1 MKIPEEKKLN
11 RIAFWALTLILG
23 LTFFV
28 AWGLNYLKFD
38 YNFEKFFPEQDEETV
53 FFKSHRKLFD
63 SDNDFLLVA
72 IERKEGVFDQ
82 RFLKQIA
89 SLTKSI
95 KEKVP
100 YVTFVGSITEVQEEF
115 LFPFGGRSSRPYLDF
130 KNIDLKRDS
139 TRIFHTD
146 ELLNAL
152 ISKDAKSVCLY
163 IRHEDYIKKNKS
175 DLLLQKLHLEIN
187 KFHFDGVHIAGRTIG
202 QKLYVEKM
210 MQEMVFFIILS
221 CLLVVVFLFFTFR
234 SGWGV
239 IVPLSVI
246 LMATLWLI
254 AGMSWFKEPINILL
268 VTLPTIMFVVAMAD
282 VIYIVSRFLEGI
294 RAGMSKR
301 DAVILTY
308 KEIAFSAFLTS
319 ITTAIGFG
327 SLYFVDVIPVQVFG
341 LVAGAGTLIAYFFTI
356 VLLPILFLLFPIP
369 KYINTQKE
377 APFWQKFLRRT
388 FQWLISYRKKVLWGN
403 AILIVICVFGISL
416 IESNNFLMDDL
427 SSKEPLKQDF
437 NYLDQH
443 YGGIRPFDMSIEL
456 KDKNLDLWD
465 PEVLNEINTVETYI
479 EEVYGAEIKNS
490 LCKTLKSLNRASH
503 LGSRKFY
510 SIPSARRDLMK
521 FRKIIRIIGQGK
533 YSKTIIDSTETRLR
547 MNGNFPDI
555 GNQGIQLK
563 NEAFQKFLR
572 QLKFKGKIK
581 YRITGTAHLFDK
593 NIHFI
598 SKSLVE
604 GLIFSVLLIALI
616 MGLVYKSFRMMLIS
630 MIPNLIPLL
639 VIGAIM
645 GYFGIN
651 LKTSTAVIF
660 TIAFGISYDDT
671 IHLLGKFRIELAKGK
686 SKSYALKTA
695 YLERGKAMILSSLVL
710 CCGFSLLIFSNF
722 SGSFYMGV
730 LISITLFIALISDL
744 TLLPILVLMFYK
756 TPKTPKPKKPIS
768 PVSIP

>member
-1 MKIPEEKKLN
+1 MKVPEEKKLY
-11 RIAFWALTLILG
+11 RIAFWLLTLILG
-23 LTFFV
+23 STFFV
-28 AWGLNYLKFD
+28 AWGLNFIKFD
-38 YNFEKFFPEQDEETV
+38 YNFEKFFPEKDEETI

-72 IERKEGVFDQ
+72 IERKKGVFNAG
-82 RFLKQIA
+82 FLRQIS
-89 SLTKSI
+89 SLTKAI
-95 KEKVP
+95 KTHVP
-100 YVTFVGSITEVQEEF
+100 YVTFVGSITEVKEEF
-115 LFPFGGRSSRPYLDF
+115 LHPFGFRSSRPYLDLI
-130 KNIDLKRDS
+130 NLDLKRDS
-139 TRIFHTD
+139 IRIFNSD
-146 ELLNAL
+146 ELLNSL
-152 ISKDAKSVCLY
+152 ISKDAKSICIY
-163 IRHEDYIKKNKS
+163 IRHEDYIPKIKS
-175 DLLLQKLHLEIN
+175 DLLIKKLNHEIS
-187 KFHFDGVHIAGRTIG
+187 KFQYDGVHIAGRTIG

-221 CLLVVVFLFFTFR
+221 CILVVIFLLFTFR

-239 IVPLSVI
+239 LVPLSVI

-282 VIYIVSRFLEGI
+282 VIYIVTRFLEGI
-294 RAGMSKR
+294 RSNMSKR

-327 SLYFVDVIPVQVFG
+327 SLYFVDVVPVQVFG
-341 LVAGAGTLIAYFFTI
+341 LVAGIGTMIAYFFTI
-356 VLLPILFLLFPIP
+356 FLLPILFLLFPIP
-369 KYINTQKE
+369 KYIKVQKE
-377 APFWQKFLRRT
+377 APFWQVLLRSIFL
-388 FQWLISYRKKVLWGN
+388 WLISYRKKVLWGN
-403 AILIVICVFGISL
+403 AILVIICVFGISM

-427 SSKEPLKQDF
+427 SAKEPLKQDF
-437 NYLDQH
+437 NYLDKH

-456 KDKNLDLWD
+456 KDKNLTIWD
-465 PEVLNEINTVETYI
+465 PEVLNEINKVEVYI
-479 EEVYGAEIKNS
+479 EEIYRAEIKNS
-490 LCKTLKSLNRASH
+490 LCQSLKLLNKASH
-503 LGSRKFY
+503 SGNRNFY
-510 SIPSARRDLMK
+510 SIPTTKRELLK

-533 YSKTIIDSTETRLR
+533 YAKTIIDSSETRLR

-555 GNQGIQLK
+555 GNQRIQLK
-563 NEAFQKFLR
+563 NEAFQEFLK
-572 QLKFKGKIK
+572 QLKYKGKIK

-616 MGLVYKSFRMMLIS
+616 MGLVYKSVRMMLIS

-671 IHLLGKFRIELAKGK
+671 IHLLGKFRIELEKGK

-756 TPKTPKPKKPIS
+756 TPKTKKPIS
-768 PVSIP
+768 LGSIP

>member
-1 MKIPEEKKLN
+1 LKIPEEKKLN

-72 IERKEGVFDQ
+72 IERKKGVFDQ

-89 SLTKSI
+89 SLTKSV

-115 LFPFGGRSSRPYLDF
+115 LFPFGGRSSRPYLDL

-146 ELLNAL
+146 ELLNSL

-175 DLLLQKLHLEIN
+175 DLLLKKLHFEIN

-221 CLLVVVFLFFTFR
+221 CILIVVFLFFTFR

-254 AGMSWFKEPINILL
+254 GGMSWFKEPINILL

-294 RAGMSKR
+294 RSGMSKR

-377 APFWQKFLRRT
+377 APFWQKFLRKT

-403 AILIVICVFGISL
+403 AILIIICVFGISL

-456 KDKNLDLWD
+456 KDKNLNIWD
-465 PEVLNEINTVETYI
+465 SEVLNEINTVETYI

-490 LCKTLKSLNRASH
+490 LCQTLKSLNRASH

-510 SIPSARRDLMK
+510 TIPSSRRDLMK

-555 GNQGIQLK
+555 GNQGIRLK
-563 NEAFQKFLR
+563 NEAFQKFLK

-604 GLIFSVLLIALI
+604 GLIFSVVIIALI
-616 MGLVYKSFRMMLIS
+616 MGFVYKSFRMMLIS

-756 TPKTPKPKKPIS
+756 TPKTKKPIS

>member
-1 MKIPEEKKLN
+1 MKVPEEKKLY
-11 RIAFWALTLILG
+11 RIAFWLLTLILG
-23 LTFFV
+23 ATFFV
-28 AWGLNYLKFD
+28 AWGLNFIKFD
-38 YNFEKFFPEQDEETV
+38 YDFEKFFPEKDEETI

-72 IERKEGVFDQ
+72 IERKKGVFNAG
-82 RFLKQIA
+82 FLRQIS
-89 SLTKSI
+89 SLTTAI
-95 KEKVP
+95 KAHVP
-100 YVTFVGSITEVQEEF
+100 YVTFVGSITEVKEEF
-115 LFPFGGRSSRPYLDF
+115 LHPFGFRSSRPYLDLI
-130 KNIDLKRDS
+130 NLDLKRDS
-139 TRIFHTD
+139 IRIFNSD
-146 ELLNAL
+146 ELLNSL
-152 ISKDAKSVCLY
+152 ISKDAKSICIY
-163 IRHEDYIKKNKS
+163 IRHEDYIPKIKS
-175 DLLLQKLHLEIN
+175 DLLLKKLNHEIS
-187 KFHFDGVHIAGRTIG
+187 KFQYDGVHIAGRTIG

-221 CLLVVVFLFFTFR
+221 CILVVIFLLFTFR

-239 IVPLSVI
+239 LVPLSVI

-282 VIYIVSRFLEGI
+282 VIYIVTRFLEGI
-294 RAGMSKR
+294 RSNMSKR

-341 LVAGAGTLIAYFFTI
+341 LVAGIGTIIAYFFTMF
-356 VLLPILFLLFPIP
+356 LLPILFLLFPIP
-369 KYINTQKE
+369 KYIKVQKE
-377 APFWQKFLRRT
+377 APFWQVLLRSIFL
-388 FQWLISYRKKVLWGN
+388 WLISYRKKVLWGN
-403 AILIVICVFGISL
+403 AILVIICVFGISL

-427 SSKEPLKQDF
+427 SAKEPLKQDF
-437 NYLDQH
+437 NYLDKH

-456 KDKNLDLWD
+456 KDKNLTIWD
-465 PEVLNEINTVETYI
+465 PEVLNEINKVEVYI
-479 EEVYGAEIKNS
+479 EEIYGAEIKNS
-490 LCKTLKSLNRASH
+490 LCQTLKLLNKASH
-503 LGSRKFY
+503 SGNRNFY
-510 SIPSARRDLMK
+510 SIPTTKRELLK

-533 YSKTIIDSTETRLR
+533 YAKTIIDSSETRLR

-555 GNQGIQLK
+555 GNQRIQLK
-563 NEAFQKFLR
+563 NEAFQEFLK
-572 QLKFKGKIK
+572 QLKYKGKIK

-616 MGLVYKSFRMMLIS
+616 MGLVYKSVRMMLIS

-756 TPKTPKPKKPIS
+756 TPKTKKPIS
-768 PVSIP
+768 LGSIP

>member
-1 MKIPEEKKLN
+1 MKIPKEKKLN
-11 RIAFWALTLILG
+11 RLAFWALTLILG

-38 YNFEKFFPEQDEETV
+38 YDFEKFFPEQDEETI

-72 IERKEGVFDQ
+72 IERKKGVFDQ
-82 RFLKQIA
+82 RFLRQITA
-89 SLTKSI
+89 LTKSI

-100 YVTFVGSITEVQEEF
+100 YVAFVGSITEVQEEF
-115 LFPFGGRSSRPYLDF
+115 LFPFGGRSSRPYLDL
-130 KNIDLKRDS
+130 KNVNLKRDS
-139 TRIFHTD
+139 TRIFHSD

-152 ISKDAKSVCLY
+152 ISKDAKSICIY

-175 DLLLQKLHLEIN
+175 DLLLEKLHFEIN

-294 RAGMSKR
+294 RSGMSKR

-308 KEIAFSAFLTS
+308 KEIAFAAFLTS

-356 VLLPILFLLFPIP
+356 FLLPILFLLFPIP

-377 APFWQKFLRRT
+377 APFWQKFLRLT
-388 FQWLISYRKKVLWGN
+388 FQWLITYRKKVLWEN
-403 AILIVICVFGISL
+403 AILIIICVFGISL

-456 KDKNLDLWD
+456 KDKNLNIWD

-490 LCKTLKSLNRASH
+490 LCQTLKSLNRASH

-510 SIPSARRDLMK
+510 AIPTSKRALLK

-555 GNQGIQLK
+555 GNQRIQIK
-563 NEAFQKFLR
+563 NQAFQEFLK
-572 QLKFKGKIK
+572 QLEFKGKIK

-616 MGLVYKSFRMMLIS
+616 MGFVYKSFRMMLIS

-756 TPKTPKPKKPIS
+756 TPKTNKPIS
-768 PVSIP
+768 LVSIP